1 MTTASRWIWEPT
13 PDVVEHSRAWA
24 FMREQGIDGWRE
36 LARRSQ
42 DDIGWFWD
50 AVVRHLGIEFS
61 TPYER
66 VFDDSRGPM
75 WTTWFG
81 GGRINL
87 THNCVDRHAR
97 TTPDRIAVIAER
109 EDGEA
114 RAVTY
119 AELGAMTNRLANALL
134 ARGVA
139 AGDAVGLFL
148 PMGVEVVAAFY
159 AVCKIG
165 GIAVPIFSGFG
176 APAVAARLAD
186 AGAVALITCDA
197 VPRRGKPVA
206 VKALADEALGSAPAV
221 HTVIVHDRLGTE
233 PPMQAGRDLAWAD
246 AVDRQSPDLDAPAL
260 DPETPMMV
268 IYTSGTTGRPKGAV
282 HVHGGFLVK
291 IAQECAFQTDVHAG
305 DRFTWMTDMGWIMG
319 PKIVVGAGALGATL
333 VLSEGAPDYP
343 GPGRM
348 WELVERHR
356 LSVLGVSPT
365 LIRALR
371 SHGDEPVT
379 AHDRSSLRIL
389 ASTGEPWNP
398 EPYRWLFDVGGDGR
412 CPIINLSG
420 GTEVGACF
428 LSPMPVMPLK
438 ECTLGAPSLGMAMD
452 VLGPDGQ
459 PVPPGEVGELVCRKP
474 WPSMTRG
481 IWGDPQRF
489 LDTYWSRWPN
499 LWMHGDWASVDE
511 DGYWYLHGRSDDT
524 LNIAGKRI
532 GPAEFE
538 SAAVG
543 HPAVAEACAIGV
555 PDDVKGEVCWL
566 YLVARPGADA
576 TDETL
581 AEVRTQVSHE
591 LGKAFAPARLAW
603 VDGLPKT
610 RSAKIVRRAVRAA
623 ALGEDPDDLSS
634 LENPQVLDAFRR

>member
-1 MTTASRWIWEPT
+1 M
-13 PDVVEHSRAWA
+13 PDVVEHSRAGA

-36 LARRSQ
+36 LERRSQ

-50 AVVRHLGIEFS
+50 AIVKHLGIEFS

-87 THNCVDRHAR
+87 TANCVDRHAR
-97 TTPDRIAVIAER
+97 ETPDQLAVIAER
-109 EDGEA
+109 EDGEV
-114 RAVTY
+114 RTVTY
-119 AELGAMTNRLANALL
+119 AELAALTNRLANALL
-134 ARGVA
+134 SRGVA
-139 AGDAVGLFL
+139 PGEAVGLLL

-159 AVCKIG
+159 AACKIG
-165 GIAVPIFSGFG
+165 AIAVPIFSGFG
-176 APAVAARLAD
+176 APAVAARLSD

-206 VKALADEALGSAPAV
+206 VKALADEALAGAPAV

-356 LSVLGVSPT
+356 ISVLGVSPT

-398 EPYRWLFDVGGDGR
+398 EP
-412 CPIINLSG
+412 
-420 GTEVGACF
+420 
-428 LSPMPVMPLK
+428 
-438 ECTLGAPSLGMAMD
+438 
-452 VLGPDGQ
+452 
-459 PVPPGEVGELVCRKP
+459 
-474 WPSMTRG
+474 
-481 IWGDPQRF
+481 
-489 LDTYWSRWPN
+489 
-499 LWMHGDWASVDE
+499 
-511 DGYWYLHGRSDDT
+511 
-524 LNIAGKRI
+524 
-532 GPAEFE
+532 
-538 SAAVG
+538 
-543 HPAVAEACAIGV
+543 
-555 PDDVKGEVCWL
+555 
-566 YLVARPGADA
+566 
-576 TDETL
+576 
-581 AEVRTQVSHE
+581 
-591 LGKAFAPARLAW
+591 
-603 VDGLPKT
+603 
-610 RSAKIVRRAVRAA
+610 
-623 ALGEDPDDLSS
+623 
-634 LENPQVLDAFRR
+634 

>member
-1 MTTASRWIWEPT
+1 
-13 PDVVEHSRAWA
+13 
-24 FMREQGIDGWRE
+24 MREQGIDGWRE

-97 TTPDRIAVIAER
+97 TTPDRIAVIAEG

-114 RAVTY
+114 RTVTY

-139 AGDAVGLFL
+139 AG
-148 PMGVEVVAAFY
+148 
-159 AVCKIG
+159 
-165 GIAVPIFSGFG
+165 
-176 APAVAARLAD
+176 VAARLAD

-206 VKALADEALGSAPAV
+206 VKALADEALSAAPAV

-233 PPMQAGRDLAWAD
+233 PPMQAGRDLAWAE
-246 AVDRQSPDLDAPAL
+246 AVDRQSRELDAPAL

-291 IAQECAFQTDVHAG
+291 IAQECAFQTDVHAD

-319 PKIVVGAGALGATL
+319 PLIVVG
-333 VLSEGAPDYP
+333 
-343 GPGRM
+343 
-348 WELVERHR
+348 
-356 LSVLGVSPT
+356 
-365 LIRALR
+365 
-371 SHGDEPVT
+371 
-379 AHDRSSLRIL
+379 
-389 ASTGEPWNP
+389 GE
-398 EPYRWLFDVGGDGR
+398 GR

-452 VLGPDGQ
+452 VVDADGNH
-459 PVPPGEVGELVCRKP
+459 VPAGSVGELVCRKP

-481 IWGDPQRF
+481 VWGDPDR
-489 LDTYWSRWPN
+489 Y
-499 LWMHGDWASVDE
+499 
-511 DGYWYLHGRSDDT
+511 
-524 LNIAGKRI
+524 
-532 GPAEFE
+532 
-538 SAAVG
+538 
-543 HPAVAEACAIGV
+543 
-555 PDDVKGEVCWL
+555 
-566 YLVARPGADA
+566 
-576 TDETL
+576 
-581 AEVRTQVSHE
+581 
-591 LGKAFAPARLAW
+591 
-603 VDGLPKT
+603 
-610 RSAKIVRRAVRAA
+610 
-623 ALGEDPDDLSS
+623 
-634 LENPQVLDAFRR
+634 

>member
-1 MTTASRWIWEPT
+1 
-13 PDVVEHSRAWA
+13 
-24 FMREQGIDGWRE
+24 MREQGIDGWRE

-97 TTPDRIAVIAER
+97 TTPDRIAVIAEG

-114 RAVTY
+114 RTVTY

-139 AGDAVGLFL
+139 AG
-148 PMGVEVVAAFY
+148 
-159 AVCKIG
+159 
-165 GIAVPIFSGFG
+165 
-176 APAVAARLAD
+176 VAARLAD

-206 VKALADEALGSAPAV
+206 VKALADEALAAAPAV

-233 PPMQAGRDLAWAD
+233 PPMQAARDLAWAD
-246 AVDRQSPDLDAPAL
+246 AVDRQSPDLDAPDL

-291 IAQECAFQTDVHAG
+291 IAQECAFQTDVHAD
-305 DRFTWMTDMGWIMG
+305 DRFMWVTDMGWIMG
-319 PKIVVGAGALGATL
+319 PKEVVGTGAIGGTL

-343 GPGRM
+343 GPDRL
-348 WELVERHR
+348 WQLVERHR
-356 LSVLGVSPT
+356 VSVLGISPT

-371 SHGDEPVT
+371 AHGDEPVR

-398 EPYRWLFDVGGDGR
+398 DPYRWLHDV
-412 CPIINLSG
+412 
-420 GTEVGACF
+420 
-428 LSPMPVMPLK
+428 
-438 ECTLGAPSLGMAMD
+438 
-452 VLGPDGQ
+452 
-459 PVPPGEVGELVCRKP
+459 
-474 WPSMTRG
+474 
-481 IWGDPQRF
+481 
-489 LDTYWSRWPN
+489 
-499 LWMHGDWASVDE
+499 
-511 DGYWYLHGRSDDT
+511 
-524 LNIAGKRI
+524 
-532 GPAEFE
+532 
-538 SAAVG
+538 
-543 HPAVAEACAIGV
+543 
-555 PDDVKGEVCWL
+555 
-566 YLVARPGADA
+566 
-576 TDETL
+576 
-581 AEVRTQVSHE
+581 
-591 LGKAFAPARLAW
+591 
-603 VDGLPKT
+603 
-610 RSAKIVRRAVRAA
+610 
-623 ALGEDPDDLSS
+623 
-634 LENPQVLDAFRR
+634 

>member
-1 MTTASRWIWEPT
+1 VTTANRWIWEPT
-13 PDVVEHSRAWA
+13 PDVVEHSRAGG

-36 LARRSQ
+36 LERRSQ

-61 TPYER
+61 TPYAR
-66 VFDDSRGPM
+66 VYDDSRGPM

-87 THNCVDRHAR
+87 TANCVDRHAQA
-97 TTPDRIAVIAER
+97 TPDQLAVIAER
-109 EDGEA
+109 EDGEV
-114 RAVTY
+114 RTVTY
-119 AELGAMTNRLANALL
+119 AELEALTNRLANGLL
-134 ARGVA
+134 SRGVS

-165 GIAVPIFSGFG
+165 AIAVPIFSGFG
-176 APAVAARLAD
+176 APAVASRLAD
-186 AGAVALITCDA
+186 AAAVALVTCDA

-206 VKALADEALGSAPAV
+206 VKALADEALSAAPAV

-233 PPMQAGRDLAWAD
+233 PPMQAGRDLAWAE
-246 AVDRQSPDLDAPAL
+246 AVDRQSRELDAPAL

-348 WELVERHR
+348 WELVERHQI
-356 LSVLGVSPT
+356 SVLGVSPT

-398 EPYRWLFDVGGDGR
+398 EPYRWLFEVGGEGR

-452 VLGPDGQ
+452 VLGPDGE
-459 PVPPGEVGELVCRKP
+459 PVPAGEVGELVCRKP

-499 LWMHGDWASVDE
+499 VWVHGDWASVDE

-555 PDDVKGEVCWL
+555 PDDVKGEVCWI
-566 YLVARPGADA
+566 YLVARHGADA

-581 AEVRTQVSHE
+581 AEVRAQVSHE

-603 VDGLPKT
+603 VEGLPKT

-623 ALGEDPDDLSS
+623 ALGEDPGDLSS
-634 LENPQVLDAFRR
+634 LENPQVLDGFR

>member
-1 MTTASRWIWEPT
+1 MQSVIWT
-13 PDVVEHSRAWA
+13 PPADVVDRARVTA
-24 FMREQGIDGWRE
+24 FMREHGIADWRD
-36 LARRSQ
+36 LSRRAQ

-50 AVVRHLGIEFS
+50 AVVAHLGLEFA
-61 TPYER
+61 TPYR
-66 VFDDSRGPM
+66 QVYDQSDGPM
-75 WTTWFG
+75 WTRWFG

-97 TTPDRIAVIAER
+97 TTPDRIAVIAEG

-114 RAVTY
+114 RTVTY

-159 AVCKIG
+159 AACKIG

-206 VKALADEALGSAPAV
+206 VKALADEALAAAPAV

-233 PPMQAGRDLAWAD
+233 PPMQAARDLAWAD
-246 AVDRQSPDLDAPAL
+246 AVDRQSPDLDAPDL

-291 IAQECAFQTDVHAG
+291 IAQECAFQTDIHAD

-356 LSVLGVSPT
+356 ISVLGVSPT

-371 SHGDEPVT
+371 SHGDDPVT

-398 EPYRWLFDVGGDGR
+398 EPYRWLFEVGGEGR

-452 VLGPDGQ
+452 VLGPDGE
-459 PVPPGEVGELVCRKP
+459 PVP
-474 WPSMTRG
+474 
-481 IWGDPQRF
+481 
-489 LDTYWSRWPN
+489 
-499 LWMHGDWASVDE
+499 
-511 DGYWYLHGRSDDT
+511 
-524 LNIAGKRI
+524 AG
-532 GPAEFE
+532 
-538 SAAVG
+538 
-543 HPAVAEACAIGV
+543 
-555 PDDVKGEVCWL
+555 
-566 YLVARPGADA
+566 
-576 TDETL
+576 
-581 AEVRTQVSHE
+581 
-591 LGKAFAPARLAW
+591 
-603 VDGLPKT
+603 
-610 RSAKIVRRAVRAA
+610 
-623 ALGEDPDDLSS
+623 
-634 LENPQVLDAFRR
+634 